1 VTNGFLRLWVVYLVA
16 NRFPDDL
23 PRKAEA
29 PKPPHVRKA
38 PSDKAFRFILA
49 PCNATPVRS
58 TLIGL
63 VGGRSAGG
71 TGIGIMSD
79 RSDAVPAEWK
89 SKEAPTASAA
99 DARRATVSAPAA
111 YADGSPLDDIT
122 YLEAK
127 LILKPDRFTS
137 VKALRRFGKIVQK
150 TAAAMNLGFTLDP
163 EFDLPPKIREIV
175 FADTPDFALYGSAFI
190 LRRRIAYR
198 EGFPV
203 GAPEYVLKFRHPELG
218 RAAALDIRPRIGKYR
233 IKFKAELLPLKD
245 RAGGS
250 RVLYSHN
257 CQFRLGQTKGADWMA
272 IDTLTGVFP
281 ALASL
286 ELKGERV
293 SLVNGGIVEE
303 VLLPIG
309 LLVFG
314 NELTA
319 RCDVA
324 LWRTR
329 GEHYPLVGEFAF
341 QAKFPS
347 IAGVAVK
354 PRELCENFYVALQH
368 AVEDLLALGLTK
380 TAMVYRLN
388 GAAPQSHE

>member
-1 VTNGFLRLWVVYLVA
+1 
-16 NRFPDDL
+16 
-23 PRKAEA
+23 
-29 PKPPHVRKA
+29 
-38 PSDKAFRFILA
+38 
-49 PCNATPVRS
+49 
-58 TLIGL
+58 
-63 VGGRSAGG
+63 
-71 TGIGIMSD
+71 MSD
-79 RSDAVPAEWK
+79 RSDAAPAEGK
-89 SKEAPTASAA
+89 SKEAPIAGAG
-99 DARRATVSAPAA
+99 DACSTVPAPAA
-111 YADGSPLDDIT
+111 YADGLPLDDIT

-137 VKALRRFGKIVQK
+137 AKALRDFGKIVQK
-150 TAAAMNLGFTLDP
+150 TAGAMNVGFTLDP
-163 EFDLPPKIREIV
+163 EFDAPPNIREIV
-175 FADTPDFALYGSAFI
+175 FADTSDFALYGAAFI

-203 GAPEYVLKFRHPELG
+203 GAPEYVLKFRHPELD
-218 RAAALDIRPRIGKYR
+218 RAAALDMRPRVGRYR

-245 RAGGS
+245 RVGGA

-257 CQFRLGQTKGADWMA
+257 CQFGLGQTKGADWMA

-281 ALASL
+281 TLANL

-309 LLVFG
+309 LLDFG
-314 NELTA
+314 HALTA
-319 RCDVA
+319 NCDVA

-329 GEHYPLVGEFAF
+329 GEHFPLVGEFAF

-347 IAGVAVK
+347 IAAVAAK
-354 PRELCENFYVALQH
+354 PRELCETFYIALQH
-368 AVEDLLALGLTK
+368 AVEDSLALGLTK

-388 GAAPQSHE
+388 GAAPQSSE